1 MIRFVFFLLVI
12 ISLPIQAQSW
22 KTPAIEGYGRIIEY
36 EEVAIKPNPQKEY
49 KMFFHITNKKERD
62 GVNASLWK
70 IARLINL
77 LEANHVP
84 KESIQVAAVISGEA
98 SPIVLTEKAYKLKK
112 GKSNPNLDLIKKLTD
127 YGVPINICGQAAA
140 ERGINPE
147 TEMNPLIKLTLSA
160 LIDIPTY
167 QMQGY
172 TIIR

>member
-1 MIRFVFFLLVI
+1 M
-12 ISLPIQAQSW
+12 
-22 KTPAIEGYGRIIEY
+22 
-36 EEVAIKPNPQKEY
+36 
-49 KMFFHITNKKERD
+49 
-62 GVNASLWK
+62 
-70 IARLINL
+70 
-77 LEANHVP
+77 
-84 KESIQVAAVISGEA
+84 
-98 SPIVLTEKAYKLKK
+98 